1 MIFIYIFAITKR
13 KLMKTKSGYVAI
25 IGKPNVGKST
35 LMNSILGE
43 KISIVTNKPQTT
55 RKRVLGILSD
65 EKYQIIFLD
74 TPGILDPNY
83 LLQKKFMEYVQNSV
97 NNADVIVVL
106 VDVVNDKDGRNTL
119 EDKIVKQILDKQKK
133 PKILILNKIDKS
145 NEEIVNRLVEKF
157 EKLNYFQKIIPIS
170 ALLKFSVPEV
180 VNAIVEL
187 LPIGP
192 KYYPDDQ
199 LTDEHE
205 RFFVSEIIREKIFE
219 IYKEEIPFS
228 TEVLIEEFSENEG
241 RKDFISA
248 SIVVERETQK
258 PIIIGKKGEAIKRV
272 GKYAREAIE
281 VLLGRPVFLEL
292 RVKVRPK
299 WRSDERLLNSFG
311 YNNNE

>member
-1 MIFIYIFAITKR
+1 
-13 KLMKTKSGYVAI
+13 MKTKSGYVAI

-311 YNNNE
+311 YNDNE

>member
-1 MIFIYIFAITKR
+1 
-13 KLMKTKSGYVAI
+13 MKTKSGYVAI

-65 EKYQIIFLD
+65 EEYQIIFLD

-97 NNADVIVVL
+97 NNADVLVIL

>member
-1 MIFIYIFAITKR
+1 
-13 KLMKTKSGYVAI
+13 MKTKSGYVAI

-187 LPIGP
+187 LLIGP

>member
-1 MIFIYIFAITKR
+1 ME
-13 KLMKTKSGYVAI
+13 TKSGYVAI

-35 LMNSILGE
+35 LMNAILGE

-65 EKYQIIFLD
+65 EKYQMIFLD
-74 TPGILDPNY
+74 TPGILNPNY
-83 LLQKKFMEYVQNSV
+83 LLQKKFIDYVQNSV
-97 NNADVIVVL
+97 NNADIILVLIDVI
-106 VDVVNDKDGRNTL
+106 NDPSGNKTL
-119 EDKIVKQILDKQKK
+119 DDKIVKQILSKQKK

-145 NEEIVNRLVEKF
+145 NEAIVNKLVEKF
-157 EKLNYFQKIIPIS
+157 DSLKIFDNILPIS
-170 ALLKFSVPEV
+170 ALLNFSVKAV
-180 VNAIVEL
+180 VDAIVES
-187 LPIGP
+187 LPLGP
-192 KYYPDDQ
+192 KYFPDDQ

-219 IYKEEIPFS
+219 IYKDEIPFS
-228 TEVLIEEFSENEG
+228 TEVIIEEFNEVEG
-241 RKDFISA
+241 RKDYISA

-281 VLLGRPVFLEL
+281 LLLDRPVYLEL

-299 WRSDERLLNSFG
+299 WRSDERLLNSYG
-311 YNNNE
+311 YNDNE

>member
-1 MIFIYIFAITKR
+1 ME
-13 KLMKTKSGYVAI
+13 TKSGYVAI

-65 EKYQIIFLD
+65 EKHQIIFLD
-74 TPGILDPNY
+74 TPGILNPNY

-97 NNADVIVVL
+97 RDADVIVVL
-106 VDVVNDKDGRNTL
+106 IDVIKDPDGRKTL
-119 EDKIVKQILDKQKK
+119 DDKIVRQILDKYKQ
-133 PKILILNKIDKS
+133 PKILVLNKIDKS
-145 NEEIVNRLVEKF
+145 NETIISKLVEKF
-157 EKLNYFQKIIPIS
+157 EKLNYFKEIIPIS
-170 ALLKFSVPEV
+170 ALLNFSIEAV
-180 VNAIVEL
+180 VEAIKSS
-187 LPIGP
+187 LPQGP
-192 KYYPDDQ
+192 KYFPDDQ

-228 TEVLIEEFSENEG
+228 TEVLIEEFHEREG

-248 SIVVERETQK
+248 SIIVERETQK
-258 PIIIGKKGEAIKRV
+258 PIIIGKRGEAIKRV

-281 VLLGRPVFLEL
+281 ELLGRPVYLEL

-299 WRSDERLLNSFG
+299 WRSDEKMLNSFG
-311 YNNNE
+311 YNDNE

>member
-1 MIFIYIFAITKR
+1 
-13 KLMKTKSGYVAI
+13 MKTKSGYVAI

-65 EKYQIIFLD
+65 EEYQIIFLD

-97 NNADVIVVL
+97 NNADVLVIL

-258 PIIIGKKGEAIKRV
+258 PIIIGKKGESIKRV

-281 VLLGRPVFLEL
+281 VLLGRPVYLEL

-311 YNNNE
+311 YNDNE